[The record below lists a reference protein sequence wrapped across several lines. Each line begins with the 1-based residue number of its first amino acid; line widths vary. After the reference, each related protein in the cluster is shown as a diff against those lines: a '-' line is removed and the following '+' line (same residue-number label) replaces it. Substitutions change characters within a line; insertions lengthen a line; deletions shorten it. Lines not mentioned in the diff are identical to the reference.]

1 LGVVEIVGTIILAVG
16 GIYAARVGRSVK
28 AVHEEVRT
36 NHGKRAGEYLEMVP
50 DMMKLLAEHT
60 VQDADQFGQIAK
72 RLDDLDAKVSAG
84 W

>member
-1 LGVVEIVGTIILAVG
+1 
-16 GIYAARVGRSVK
+16 
-28 AVHEEVRT
+28 
-36 NHGKRAGEYLEMVP
+36 
-50 DMMKLLAEHT
+50 